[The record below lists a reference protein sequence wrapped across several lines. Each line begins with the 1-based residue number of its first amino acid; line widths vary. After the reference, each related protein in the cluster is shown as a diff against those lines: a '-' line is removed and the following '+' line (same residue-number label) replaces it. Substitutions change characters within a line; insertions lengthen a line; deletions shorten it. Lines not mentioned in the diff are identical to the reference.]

1 MTIARV
7 GETCFTLLDEKS
19 ASSSVREILASRPR
33 TTRYCI
39 CYYYIMEEQ
48 QVYSVSDFQAVCNQI
63 METAFTGVIVEGEV
77 ASFKLNQGK
86 YVFFDLKD
94 EQSSVGCFM
103 MSFALRFPIED
114 GMRVR
119 VRAVPKLTNWGKFS
133 LTIQAIAPVGEGS
146 IKKSLE
152 MLKKKLTAEGLFDPA
167 KKRPLPD
174 NITKIGVISSTQAA
188 GYADFCKILNE
199 RWGGLEVLTAHT
211 QVQGMTAA
219 DQIIRALKYFNERG
233 EVDVIAVIRGGG
245 SADDLAVFNDEA
257 LVRAI
262 AASRIPVITGIG
274 HEVDESLCDLA
285 ADVVAS
291 TPSNAAQMLTRDRRE
306 IKSNITA
313 DVERINNLLNVKII
327 ELTAV
332 IRSEITRLVDGYFG
346 KIAVIYN
353 EVSNNWKILE
363 QLNPEKVLERGYA
376 IIRGDVAVGAQIEIM
391 TKKQEIE
398 ANVTNIKE
406 RK

>member
-1 MTIARV
+1 
-7 GETCFTLLDEKS
+7 
-19 ASSSVREILASRPR
+19 
-33 TTRYCI
+33 
-39 CYYYIMEEQ
+39 MEAQ

-63 METAFTGVIVEGEV
+63 METAFTGVVVEGEV
-77 ASFKLNQGK
+77 ASYKVNQGK

-94 EQSSVGCFM
+94 ERSSVGCFM
-103 MSFALRFPIED
+103 MVYSLRFPIED

-133 LTIQAIAPVGEGS
+133 LTVQAIAPVGEGS

-174 NITKIGVISSTQAA
+174 KITKIGVISSTQAA

-199 RWGGLEVLTAHT
+199 RWGGLTVLTAHT
-211 QVQGMTAA
+211 QVQGMVAA

-285 ADVVAS
+285 ADAVAS
-291 TPSNAAQMLTRDRRE
+291 TPSNAAQMLTLDKRAIAE
-306 IKSNITA
+306 NVKA
-313 DVERINNLLNVKII
+313 DVNRINNLLNTKIDEITEVNRQEIARVGREIMHKI
-327 ELTAV
+327 ELLQNDV
-332 IRSEITRLVDGYFG
+332 LGQR
-346 KIAVIYN
+346 
-353 EVSNNWKILE
+353 KILE
-363 QLNPEKVLERGYA
+363 QLNPEQVLERGYA
-376 IIRGDVAVGAQIEIM
+376 LIRGDVAEGNEIEIM
-391 TKKQEIE
+391 TAKNEIE
-398 ANVTNIKE
+398 AKVTKIKE
-406 RK
+406 RKNG